1 MNKGT
6 VTKLKNWLVANFDL
20 KLVESSS
27 TDSFYLTNDSVSI
40 RISDHIQGSDF
51 NKIRFDISIILPE
64 ETNQYIVS
72 IGYKVYIYNSI
83 SEVKQLLITIF
94 RICEGIPEST
104 IRNCVTS
111 AVNKTKH
118 KYLECISKLVKTNK
132 KLNKSYQ
139 KYHSKSIQLGKT
151 VTKCNKEINQL
162 RKELAGFKEIF
173 RQDSERISK
182 LDEENLSLQ
191 NECNRLVWKYNC
203 LIDEY
208 NDLSEKY
215 SAEPFDT
222 LC

>member
-6 VTKLKNWLVANFDL
+6 VTKLKNWLVNNFDL

-27 TDSFYLTNDSVSI
+27 TDSFYLTNNSVSI
-40 RISDHIQGSDF
+40 RISDHIQGSDT
-51 NKIRFDISIILPE
+51 NKVRFDISIILPE

-83 SEVKQLLITIF
+83 SEIKQLLITTF

-139 KYHSKSIQLGKT
+139 KYFSKSKQLGKT
-151 VTKCNKEINQL
+151 VTKCEKEIKRLKQ
-162 RKELAGFKEIF
+162 EILHLEEKAN
-173 RQDSERISK
+173 DYK
-182 LDEENLSLQ
+182 LIADNMTRSRAHYLHEYESL
-191 NECNRLVWKYNC
+191 VDKYNS
-203 LIDEY
+203 LMNDY
-208 NDLSEKY
+208 NSLVEKY
-215 SAEPFDT
+215 NT
-222 LC
+222 L

>member
-1 MNKGT
+1 MNKGI
-6 VTKLKNWLVANFDL
+6 VTKLKNWLVANFNI

-139 KYHSKSIQLGKT
+139 KYHSKSIQLGKI
-151 VTKCNKEINQL
+151 VTKCEKEIKRL
-162 RKELAGFKEIF
+162 KLEILNLEEKAN
-173 RQDSERISK
+173 DYK
-182 LDEENLSLQ
+182 LIADNMTRSRAHYLHECESL
-191 NECNRLVWKYNC
+191 VDKYNS
-203 LIDEY
+203 LMNDY
-208 NDLSEKY
+208 NSLVEKY
-215 SAEPFDT
+215 NA
-222 LC
+222 L

>member
-6 VTKLKNWLVANFDL
+6 VTKLKNWLVANFNI

-118 KYLECISKLVKTNK
+118 KYLESISKLVKTNK

-139 KYHSKSIQLGKT
+139 KYHSKSIQLEKI
-151 VTKCNKEINQL
+151 VAKCNKEINQL
-162 RKELAGFKEIF
+162 RTEL
-173 RQDSERISK
+173 DISD
-182 LDEENLSLQ
+182 LMIEQLEENQKSLK
-191 NECNRLVWKYNC
+191 NDYDSLLEKYNS
-203 LIDEY
+203 LV
-208 NDLSEKY
+208 EKY
-215 SAEPFDT
+215 NV
-222 LC
+222 L

>member
-94 RICEGIPEST
+94 RICEDIPEST

-151 VTKCNKEINQL
+151 INKQVKEIKQLENQILQL
-162 RKELAGFKEIF
+162 REIYEKDNAFTFKLVKE
-173 RQDSERISK
+173 QDSLEK
-182 LDEENLSLQ
+182 DYYSLLKDY
-191 NECNRLVWKYNC
+191 NSLVDKYNT
-203 LIDEY
+203 LY
-208 NDLSEKY
+208 NKY
-215 SAEPFDT
+215 SKEEIDT

>member
-6 VTKLKNWLVANFDL
+6 VTKLKNWLVNNFDL

-27 TDSFYLTNDSVSI
+27 TDSFYLTNKSVNI
-40 RISDHIQGSDF
+40 RISDHIQGSDT
-51 NKIRFDISIILPE
+51 NKVRFDISIILPE
-64 ETNQYIVS
+64 ETNQYVVS

-83 SEVKQLLITIF
+83 SEIKQLLITTF

-104 IRNCVTS
+104 IHNCVTS

-118 KYLECISKLVKTNK
+118 KYLEHISKMVKTNK

-151 VTKCNKEINQL
+151 VAKCNKEINKLKQEIIRL
-162 RKELAGFKEIF
+162 KEINDK
-173 RQDSERISK
+173 DSERISK
-182 LDEENLSLQ
+182 LDEENLYLQ

-203 LIDEY
+203 LVDEY
-208 NDLSEKY
+208 DDLSKKY
-215 SAEPFDT
+215 SKE
-222 LC
+222 

>member
-6 VTKLKNWLVANFDL
+6 VTKLKNWLVNNFDL

-94 RICEGIPEST
+94 RICKGIPEST

-139 KYHSKSIQLGKT
+139 KYHSKSIQLEKI
-151 VTKCNKEINQL
+151 VTKCEKEIKRL
-162 RKELAGFKEIF
+162 KLEILNLEEKAN
-173 RQDSERISK
+173 DYK
-182 LDEENLSLQ
+182 LIADNMTRSRAHYLHECESL
-191 NECNRLVWKYNC
+191 VDKYNS
-203 LIDEY
+203 LMNDY
-208 NDLSEKY
+208 NSLVEKY
-215 SAEPFDT
+215 NA
-222 LC
+222 L

>member
-6 VTKLKNWLVANFDL
+6 VTKLKNWLVANFNI

-118 KYLECISKLVKTNK
+118 KYLEVISKLVKTNK

-139 KYHSKSIQLGKT
+139 KYHSKSIQLEKI
-151 VTKCNKEINQL
+151 VTKCEKEIKRL
-162 RKELAGFKEIF
+162 KLEILNLEEKAN
-173 RQDSERISK
+173 DYK
-182 LDEENLSLQ
+182 LIADNMTRSRAHYLHECESL
-191 NECNRLVWKYNC
+191 VDKYNS
-203 LIDEY
+203 LMNDY
-208 NDLSEKY
+208 NSLVEKY
-215 SAEPFDT
+215 NA
-222 LC
+222 L

>member
-6 VTKLKNWLVANFDL
+6 VTKLKNWLVANFNI

-139 KYHSKSIQLGKT
+139 KYHSKSIQLEKI
-151 VTKCNKEINQL
+151 VTKCEKEIKRL
-162 RKELAGFKEIF
+162 KLEILNLEEKAN
-173 RQDSERISK
+173 DYK
-182 LDEENLSLQ
+182 LIADNMTRSRAHYLHECESLVD
-191 NECNRLVWKYNC
+191 NYNFLMNDYNSLVEKYNA
-203 LIDEY
+203 L
-208 NDLSEKY
+208 
-215 SAEPFDT
+215 
-222 LC
+222 

>member
-6 VTKLKNWLVANFDL
+6 VTKLKNWLIANFNI

-139 KYHSKSIQLGKT
+139 KYHSKSIQLEKI
-151 VTKCNKEINQL
+151 VTKCEKEIKRL
-162 RKELAGFKEIF
+162 KLEILNLEEKAN
-173 RQDSERISK
+173 DYK
-182 LDEENLSLQ
+182 LIADNMTRSRAHYLHECESL
-191 NECNRLVWKYNC
+191 VDKYNS
-203 LIDEY
+203 LMNDY
-208 NDLSEKY
+208 NSLVEKY
-215 SAEPFDT
+215 NA
-222 LC
+222 L

>member
-139 KYHSKSIQLGKT
+139 KYHSKSIQLEKI
-151 VTKCNKEINQL
+151 VTKCEKEIKRL
-162 RKELAGFKEIF
+162 KLEILNL
-173 RQDSERISK
+173 EEKANNYK
-182 LDEENLSLQ
+182 LIADNMTRSRAHYLHECESL
-191 NECNRLVWKYNC
+191 VDKYNS
-203 LIDEY
+203 LMNDY
-208 NDLSEKY
+208 NSLVEKY
-215 SAEPFDT
+215 NA
-222 LC
+222 L

>member
-6 VTKLKNWLVANFDL
+6 VTKLKNWLVANFNI

-27 TDSFYLTNDSVSI
+27 TNSFYLTNDSVSI

-139 KYHSKSIQLGKT
+139 KYHSKSIQLEKI
-151 VTKCNKEINQL
+151 VTKCEKEIKRL
-162 RKELAGFKEIF
+162 KLEILNLEGKAN
-173 RQDSERISK
+173 DYK
-182 LDEENLSLQ
+182 LIADNMTRSRAHYLHECESL
-191 NECNRLVWKYNC
+191 VDKYNS
-203 LIDEY
+203 LMNDY
-208 NDLSEKY
+208 NSLVEKY
-215 SAEPFDT
+215 NA
-222 LC
+222 L

>member
-6 VTKLKNWLVANFDL
+6 VTKLKNWLVANFNI

-139 KYHSKSIQLGKT
+139 KYHSKSIQLEKI
-151 VTKCNKEINQL
+151 VTKCEKEIKRL
-162 RKELAGFKEIF
+162 KLEILNLEEKANDYKLIADNMT
-173 RQDSERISK
+173 RSK
-182 LDEENLSLQ
+182 AHYLHECESL
-191 NECNRLVWKYNC
+191 VDKYNS
-203 LIDEY
+203 LMNDY
-208 NDLSEKY
+208 NYLVEKY
-215 SAEPFDT
+215 NA
-222 LC
+222 L

>member
-6 VTKLKNWLVANFDL
+6 VTKLKNWLVANFNI

-118 KYLECISKLVKTNK
+118 KYLETISKLVKTNK

-139 KYHSKSIQLGKT
+139 KYHSKSIQLEKI
-151 VTKCNKEINQL
+151 VTKCEKEIKRL
-162 RKELAGFKEIF
+162 KLEILNLEEKAN
-173 RQDSERISK
+173 DYK
-182 LDEENLSLQ
+182 LIADNMTRSRAHYLHECESL
-191 NECNRLVWKYNC
+191 VDKYNS
-203 LIDEY
+203 LMNDY
-208 NDLSEKY
+208 NSLVEKY
-215 SAEPFDT
+215 NA
-222 LC
+222 L

>member
-6 VTKLKNWLVANFDL
+6 VTKLKNWLVANFNI

-118 KYLECISKLVKTNK
+118 KYLECISKLVKSNK

-151 VTKCNKEINQL
+151 VVKCEKEIKRL
-162 RKELAGFKEIF
+162 KLEILNLEEKAN
-173 RQDSERISK
+173 DYK
-182 LDEENLSLQ
+182 LIADNMTRSRAHYLHECESL
-191 NECNRLVWKYNC
+191 VDKYNS
-203 LIDEY
+203 LMNDY
-208 NDLSEKY
+208 NSLVEKY
-215 SAEPFDT
+215 NA
-222 LC
+222 L

>member
-139 KYHSKSIQLGKT
+139 KYHSKSIQLEKI
-151 VTKCNKEINQL
+151 VTKCEKEIKRL
-162 RKELAGFKEIF
+162 KLEILNLEEKAN
-173 RQDSERISK
+173 DYK
-182 LDEENLSLQ
+182 LIADNMTRSRAHYLHECESL
-191 NECNRLVWKYNC
+191 VDKYNS
-203 LIDEY
+203 LMNDY
-208 NDLSEKY
+208 NSLVEKY
-215 SAEPFDT
+215 NA
-222 LC
+222 L

>member
-6 VTKLKNWLVANFDL
+6 VTKLKNWLVANFNI

-83 SEVKQLLITIF
+83 SEVKQLLITTF

-118 KYLECISKLVKTNK
+118 KYLECISKLVKSNK

-139 KYHSKSIQLGKT
+139 KYHSKSIQLEKI
-151 VTKCNKEINQL
+151 VTKCEKEIKRL
-162 RKELAGFKEIF
+162 KLEILNLEEKVN
-173 RQDSERISK
+173 DYK
-182 LDEENLSLQ
+182 LIADNMTRSRAHYLHECESL
-191 NECNRLVWKYNC
+191 VDKYNS
-203 LIDEY
+203 LMNDY
-208 NDLSEKY
+208 NSLVEKY
-215 SAEPFDT
+215 NA
-222 LC
+222 L

>member
-6 VTKLKNWLVANFDL
+6 VTKLKNWLVANFNI

-139 KYHSKSIQLGKT
+139 KYHSKSIQLEKI
-151 VTKCNKEINQL
+151 VTKCEKEIKRL
-162 RKELAGFKEIF
+162 KLEILNLEEKAN
-173 RQDSERISK
+173 DYK
-182 LDEENLSLQ
+182 LIADNMIRSRAHYLHECESL
-191 NECNRLVWKYNC
+191 VDKYNS
-203 LIDEY
+203 LMNDY
-208 NDLSEKY
+208 NSLVEKY
-215 SAEPFDT
+215 NA
-222 LC
+222 L

>member
-6 VTKLKNWLVANFDL
+6 VTKLKNWLVANFNI

-118 KYLECISKLVKTNK
+118 KYLESISKLVKTNK

-139 KYHSKSIQLGKT
+139 KYHSKSIQLEKI
-151 VTKCNKEINQL
+151 VTKCEKEIKRL
-162 RKELAGFKEIF
+162 KLEILNLEEKAN
-173 RQDSERISK
+173 DYK
-182 LDEENLSLQ
+182 LIADNMTRSRAHYLHECESL
-191 NECNRLVWKYNC
+191 VDKYNS
-203 LIDEY
+203 LMNDY
-208 NDLSEKY
+208 NSLVEKY
-215 SAEPFDT
+215 NA
-222 LC
+222 L

>member
-40 RISDHIQGSDF
+40 RISDHIQGSDT

-139 KYHSKSIQLGKT
+139 KYHSKSIQLEKI
-151 VTKCNKEINQL
+151 VTKCEKEIKRL
-162 RKELAGFKEIF
+162 KLEILNLEEKAN
-173 RQDSERISK
+173 DYK
-182 LDEENLSLQ
+182 LIADNMTRSRAHYLHECESL
-191 NECNRLVWKYNC
+191 VDKYNS
-203 LIDEY
+203 LMNDY
-208 NDLSEKY
+208 NSLVEKY
-215 SAEPFDT
+215 NA
-222 LC
+222 L

>member
-6 VTKLKNWLVANFDL
+6 VTKLKNWLVANFNI

-139 KYHSKSIQLGKT
+139 KYHSKSIQLEKI
-151 VTKCNKEINQL
+151 VTKCEKEIKRL
-162 RKELAGFKEIF
+162 KLEILNLEEKAN
-173 RQDSERISK
+173 DYK
-182 LDEENLSLQ
+182 LIADNMTRSRAHYLHECESL
-191 NECNRLVWKYNC
+191 VDKYNSLMNDYNS
-203 LIDEY
+203 LI
-208 NDLSEKY
+208 EKY
-215 SAEPFDT
+215 NA
-222 LC
+222 L

>member
-6 VTKLKNWLVANFDL
+6 VTKLKNWLVANFNI

-139 KYHSKSIQLGKT
+139 KYHSKSIQLEKI
-151 VTKCNKEINQL
+151 VTKCEKEIKRL
-162 RKELAGFKEIF
+162 KLEILNLEEKAN
-173 RQDSERISK
+173 DYK
-182 LDEENLSLQ
+182 LIADNMTRSRAHYLHECESL
-191 NECNRLVWKYNC
+191 VDKYNS
-203 LIDEY
+203 LMNDY
-208 NDLSEKY
+208 NSLVKKY
-215 SAEPFDT
+215 NA
-222 LC
+222 L

>member
-6 VTKLKNWLVANFDL
+6 VTKLKNWLVANFNI

-118 KYLECISKLVKTNK
+118 KYLESISKLVKTNK

-139 KYHSKSIQLGKT
+139 KYHSKSIQLEKI
-151 VTKCNKEINQL
+151 VTKCEKEIKRL
-162 RKELAGFKEIF
+162 KLEILNLEEKAN
-173 RQDSERISK
+173 DYK
-182 LDEENLSLQ
+182 LIADNMTRSRAHYLHECESL
-191 NECNRLVWKYNC
+191 VDKYNS
-203 LIDEY
+203 LMNDY
-208 NDLSEKY
+208 NSLVEKY
-215 SAEPFDT
+215 NT
-222 LC
+222 L

>member
-6 VTKLKNWLVANFDL
+6 VTKLKNWLVANFNI

-139 KYHSKSIQLGKT
+139 KYHSKSIQLEKI
-151 VTKCNKEINQL
+151 VTKCEKEIKRL
-162 RKELAGFKEIF
+162 KLEILNLEEKAN
-173 RQDSERISK
+173 DYK
-182 LDEENLSLQ
+182 LIADNMTRSRAHYLYECESL
-191 NECNRLVWKYNC
+191 VDKYNS
-203 LIDEY
+203 LMNDY
-208 NDLSEKY
+208 NSLVEKY
-215 SAEPFDT
+215 NA
-222 LC
+222 L

>member
-6 VTKLKNWLVANFDL
+6 VTKLKNWLVVNFNI

-139 KYHSKSIQLGKT
+139 KYHSKSIQLEKI
-151 VTKCNKEINQL
+151 VTKCEKEIKRL
-162 RKELAGFKEIF
+162 KLEILNLEEKAN
-173 RQDSERISK
+173 DYK
-182 LDEENLSLQ
+182 LIADNMTRSRAHYLHECESL
-191 NECNRLVWKYNC
+191 VDKYNS
-203 LIDEY
+203 LMNDY
-208 NDLSEKY
+208 NSLVEKY
-215 SAEPFDT
+215 NA
-222 LC
+222 L

>member
-6 VTKLKNWLVANFDL
+6 VTKLKNWLVNNFDL

-139 KYHSKSIQLGKT
+139 KYHSKSIQLEKI
-151 VTKCNKEINQL
+151 VTKCEKEIKRL
-162 RKELAGFKEIF
+162 KLEILNLEEKAN
-173 RQDSERISK
+173 DYK
-182 LDEENLSLQ
+182 LIADNMTRSRAHYLHECESL
-191 NECNRLVWKYNC
+191 VDKYNS
-203 LIDEY
+203 LMDDY
-208 NDLSEKY
+208 NSLVEKY
-215 SAEPFDT
+215 NA
-222 LC
+222 L

>member
-6 VTKLKNWLVANFDL
+6 VTKLKNWLVANFNI

-27 TDSFYLTNDSVSI
+27 TDSFYLTNYSVSI

-132 KLNKSYQ
+132 KLNNSYQ
-139 KYHSKSIQLGKT
+139 KYHSKSIQLEKI
-151 VTKCNKEINQL
+151 VTKCEKEIKRL
-162 RKELAGFKEIF
+162 KLEILNLEEKAN
-173 RQDSERISK
+173 DYK
-182 LDEENLSLQ
+182 LIADNMTRSRAHYLHECESL
-191 NECNRLVWKYNC
+191 VDKYNS
-203 LIDEY
+203 LMNDY
-208 NDLSEKY
+208 NSLVEKY
-215 SAEPFDT
+215 NA
-222 LC
+222 L

>member
-6 VTKLKNWLVANFDL
+6 VTKLKNWLVANFNI

-139 KYHSKSIQLGKT
+139 KYHSKSIQLEKI
-151 VTKCNKEINQL
+151 VTKCEKEIKRL
-162 RKELAGFKEIF
+162 KLEILNLEEKAN
-173 RQDSERISK
+173 DYK
-182 LDEENLSLQ
+182 LIADNMTRSRAHYLHECESL
-191 NECNRLVWKYNC
+191 VDKYNS
-203 LIDEY
+203 LMNDY
-208 NDLSEKY
+208 NSLVEKY
-215 SAEPFDT
+215 NV
-222 LC
+222 L

>member
-6 VTKLKNWLVANFDL
+6 VTKLKNWLVANFNI

-151 VTKCNKEINQL
+151 VTKCNKEIKRL
-162 RKELAGFKEIF
+162 KLEILNLEEKAN
-173 RQDSERISK
+173 DYK
-182 LDEENLSLQ
+182 LIADNMTRSRAHYLHECESL
-191 NECNRLVWKYNC
+191 VDKYNS
-203 LIDEY
+203 LMNDY
-208 NDLSEKY
+208 NSLVEKY
-215 SAEPFDT
+215 NA
-222 LC
+222 L

>member
-6 VTKLKNWLVANFDL
+6 VTKLKNWLVANFNI

-118 KYLECISKLVKTNK
+118 KYLESISKLVKTNK

-139 KYHSKSIQLGKT
+139 KYHSKSIQLGKI
-151 VTKCNKEINQL
+151 VTKCEKEIKRL
-162 RKELAGFKEIF
+162 KLEILNLEEKAN
-173 RQDSERISK
+173 DYK
-182 LDEENLSLQ
+182 LIADNMTRSRAHYLHECESL
-191 NECNRLVWKYNC
+191 VDKYNS
-203 LIDEY
+203 LMNDY
-208 NDLSEKY
+208 NSLVEKY
-215 SAEPFDT
+215 NA
-222 LC
+222 L

>member
-83 SEVKQLLITIF
+83 SEVKQLLITTF

-118 KYLECISKLVKTNK
+118 KYLECISKLVKSNK

-139 KYHSKSIQLGKT
+139 KYHSKSIQLEKI
-151 VTKCNKEINQL
+151 VTKCEKEIKRL
-162 RKELAGFKEIF
+162 KLEILNLEEKAN
-173 RQDSERISK
+173 DYK
-182 LDEENLSLQ
+182 LIADNMTRSRAHYLHECESL
-191 NECNRLVWKYNC
+191 VDKYNS
-203 LIDEY
+203 LMNDY
-208 NDLSEKY
+208 NSLVEKY
-215 SAEPFDT
+215 NA
-222 LC
+222 L

>member
-27 TDSFYLTNDSVSI
+27 TDSFYLTNNSVSI

-64 ETNQYIVS
+64 KTNQYIVS

-139 KYHSKSIQLGKT
+139 KYHSKSIQLEKI
-151 VTKCNKEINQL
+151 VTKCEKEIKRL
-162 RKELAGFKEIF
+162 KLEILNLEEKAN
-173 RQDSERISK
+173 DYK
-182 LDEENLSLQ
+182 LIADNMTRSRAHYLHECESL
-191 NECNRLVWKYNC
+191 VDKYNS
-203 LIDEY
+203 LMNDY
-208 NDLSEKY
+208 NSLVEKY
-215 SAEPFDT
+215 NA
-222 LC
+222 L

>member
-6 VTKLKNWLVANFDL
+6 VTKLKNWLVANFNL

-139 KYHSKSIQLGKT
+139 KYHSKSIQLGKI
-151 VTKCNKEINQL
+151 VTKCEKEIKRL
-162 RKELAGFKEIF
+162 KLEILNLEEKAN
-173 RQDSERISK
+173 DYK
-182 LDEENLSLQ
+182 LIADNMTRSRAHYLHECESL
-191 NECNRLVWKYNC
+191 VDKYNS
-203 LIDEY
+203 LMNDY
-208 NDLSEKY
+208 NSLVEKY
-215 SAEPFDT
+215 NA
-222 LC
+222 L

>member
-6 VTKLKNWLVANFDL
+6 VIKLKNWLVANFNI

-139 KYHSKSIQLGKT
+139 KYHSKSIQLEKI
-151 VTKCNKEINQL
+151 VTKCEKEIKRL
-162 RKELAGFKEIF
+162 KLEILNLEEKAN
-173 RQDSERISK
+173 DYK
-182 LDEENLSLQ
+182 LIADNMTRSRAHYLHECESL
-191 NECNRLVWKYNC
+191 VDKYNS
-203 LIDEY
+203 LMNDY
-208 NDLSEKY
+208 NSLVEKY
-215 SAEPFDT
+215 NA
-222 LC
+222 L

>member
-94 RICEGIPEST
+94 RICEGISEST

-118 KYLECISKLVKTNK
+118 KYLEVISKLVKTNK

-139 KYHSKSIQLGKT
+139 EYHSKSIQLGKI
-151 VTKCNKEINQL
+151 VTKCEKEIKRL
-162 RKELAGFKEIF
+162 KLEILNLEEKAN
-173 RQDSERISK
+173 DYK
-182 LDEENLSLQ
+182 LIADNTTMSRAHYLHECESL
-191 NECNRLVWKYNC
+191 VDKYNS
-203 LIDEY
+203 LMNDY
-208 NDLSEKY
+208 NSLVEKY
-215 SAEPFDT
+215 NA
-222 LC
+222 L

>member
-6 VTKLKNWLVANFDL
+6 VTKLKNWLVANFNI

-27 TDSFYLTNDSVSI
+27 TNSFYLTNDSVSI

-118 KYLECISKLVKTNK
+118 KYLKCISKLVKTNK

-139 KYHSKSIQLGKT
+139 KYHSKSIQLEKI
-151 VTKCNKEINQL
+151 VTKCEKEIKRL
-162 RKELAGFKEIF
+162 KLEILNLEEKAN
-173 RQDSERISK
+173 DYK
-182 LDEENLSLQ
+182 LIADNMTRSRAHYLHECESL
-191 NECNRLVWKYNC
+191 VDKYNS
-203 LIDEY
+203 LMNDY
-208 NDLSEKY
+208 NSLVEKY
-215 SAEPFDT
+215 NA
-222 LC
+222 L

>member
-6 VTKLKNWLVANFDL
+6 VTKLKNWLVANFNI

-151 VTKCNKEINQL
+151 VTKYEKEIKRL
-162 RKELAGFKEIF
+162 KLEILNLEEKAN
-173 RQDSERISK
+173 DYK
-182 LDEENLSLQ
+182 LIADNMTRSRAHYLHECESL
-191 NECNRLVWKYNC
+191 VDKYNS
-203 LIDEY
+203 LMNDY
-208 NDLSEKY
+208 NSLVEKY
-215 SAEPFDT
+215 NA
-222 LC
+222 L